1 MQFLKRLFYLFY
13 YLKESDYK
21 RIKVFLIYAS
31 SITGKTKLRLIID
44 SVYSVFRYNT
54 ALMDYFYFGF
64 YKLNSLERSEWAGTG
79 FMYEYQLK
87 MNPKNSRGVLED
99 KLGFNEKFKS
109 FVKRECFSL
118 QSLQKNPGTIKIL
131 LNNTSGKI
139 VLKDSFGQAGR
150 EIKILEC
157 KDINE
162 EDLIRIMTESNYN
175 LVEEYVVQHTDMM
188 KLSPSGLNTV
198 RIITQEENGKIDLL
212 AARLRISI
220 NSDVDNMA
228 AGNAASPVDLTS
240 GKVTGPAVFSD
251 ITKAG
256 IIIHPVTNVIIQ
268 DFQIPYWNEI
278 KSMVR
283 EASLM
288 MPENRSVG
296 WDIAINSDGPLLIEG
311 NHNWCK
317 LLWQLPV
324 KRGLKHE
331 LEKYLK

>member
-1 MQFLKRLFYLFY
+1 MQVIKRLLYLFY
-13 YLKESDYK
+13 YLRETDFSRLKL
-21 RIKVFLIYAS
+21 FLKHS
-31 SITGKTKLRLIID
+31 SAVTGKSGFWLFSD
-44 SVYSVFRYNT
+44 SVYCVFRYNT

-64 YKLNSLERSEWAGTG
+64 YKMKKAERSEWAGTG
-79 FMYEYQLK
+79 FMYEFQLK
-87 MNPKNSRGVLED
+87 MNPKNSRRVLED

-109 FVKRECFSL
+109 FVKRECYSL
-118 QSLQKNPGTIKIL
+118 QSLQTTPVAIKSL

-150 EIKILEC
+150 EIKVLEC
-157 KDINE
+157 KDLNE
-162 EDLIRIMTESNYN
+162 EGLIRIMTESDYN
-175 LVEEYVVQHTDMM
+175 LAEEYVVQHPDMM

-198 RIITQEENGKIDLL
+198 RIITQEENGKIDFL

-251 ITKAG
+251 ISKVS

-278 KSMVR
+278 KSMVM
-283 EASLM
+283 ESSLR

-296 WDIAINSDGPLLIEG
+296 WDIAITSDGPLLIEG

-331 LEKYLK
+331 LEKYL